1 MELKCA
7 NCGHEKVEWMP
18 FTEINDKLY
27 CGMCLS
33 LGIMSLNHY
42 DELKQKGFQII
53 TGGGVPAK
61 PCEEITGSTPE
72 DQPTITEMKCRN
84 CGQPPS
90 KELPLYTLKGHGFC
104 VACLLLA
111 VKVLDEKLEKD
122 AKIAKYLEKREN

>member
-1 MELKCA
+1 MEPKCA

-18 FTEINDKLY
+18 FIEINEKLY

-33 LGIMSLNHY
+33 LGIMCLNHY
-42 DELKQKGFQII
+42 DELRQKGFQII
-53 TGGGVPAK
+53 TAGGVPAK
-61 PCEEITGSTPE
+61 PGEEATGSARADRPASK
-72 DQPTITEMKCRN
+72 EMKCRN

-90 KELPLYTLKGHGFC
+90 KELPLYTLKGHAFC

-122 AKIAKYLEKREN
+122 VKITKYLEKREN